1 MMMLRPLQWPA
12 DRAALLALD
21 TTFMTDRFYRL
32 EHSGR
37 SFSLEET
44 MATSPIRKSF
54 AFDNEIDVLPT
65 MSWVQ
70 VAQDSD
76 AVVGLAAM
84 RLEQWNRRARLEH
97 LYVASQ
103 VRGRGIARALVESAM
118 DGARQLGARGV
129 WVETQTTNYGAIR
142 FYERTG
148 FAWCGLDTS
157 LYDPDDVSVNE
168 IAVFL
173 WRAVELQG

>member
-1 MMMLRPLQWPA
+1 MLRPLKWPT

-21 TTFMTDRFYRL
+21 TTFVTDRFYRL
-32 EHSGR
+32 EQAAR
-37 SFSLEET
+37 SISLEET
-44 MATSPIRKSF
+44 MATSPIRKSYPLNSKVD
-54 AFDNEIDVLPT
+54 AFPT

-70 VAQDSD
+70 VAQDAD

-97 LYVASQ
+97 LYVAPQ
-103 VRGRGIARALVESAM
+103 ARGRGIGRALVGSAM

-142 FYERTG
+142 FYERVG
-148 FAWCGLDTS
+148 FVWCGLDTS
-157 LYDPDDVSVNE
+157 LYELDDVRVDE

-173 WRAVELQG
+173 WRPVS